1 MADGDQLQPLEG
13 KRNYKQWGLGLAGL
27 LLVIFVAQNAQKVD
41 VDFLWIHTT
50 TPLVFALVIAG
61 GLGALIGWLG
71 PRVRRDRD

>member
-1 MADGDQLQPLEG
+1 MADGDPLQPLER